1 MSSSSL
7 RRAAAAAVFTLV
19 ALAAHP
25 SGAAPPR
32 DAGPAV
38 NVKES
43 DRILTDRNAVLILI
57 DHQPQTIFG
66 IGSHDRQTIINNTEA
81 LARTAKAF
89 GLPVILTTVA
99 ADTFTG
105 PLIPE
110 IRRHFPDAEI
120 IDRTTLNAWADPR
133 VVEAVKKTGRR
144 KLIMAGTWTELCLT
158 LPVISAIDAGYEVY
172 IVPEAS
178 GGSSPE
184 AHQMG
189 VQRMV
194 MAGAVPVTWVGV
206 ASELQYDWARKD
218 TYEAVNRIFMEH
230 GGAFGAGIN
239 YRRAMAAQAGAA
251 K

>member
-1 MSSSSL
+1 MNSKTL
-7 RRAAAAAVFTLV
+7 KHAAAAATLAV
-19 ALAAHP
+19 AAVVGA
-25 SGAAPPR
+25 GAATAQPVVKAQSV
-32 DAGPAV
+32 DA
-38 NVKES
+38 KES
-43 DRILTDRNAVLILI
+43 RRIITDKNAVLILI

-66 IGSHDRQTIINNTEA
+66 IQSHDRHTIINNTEA
-81 LARTAKAF
+81 LAKTAKAF

-99 ADTFTG
+99 ANSFTG

-110 IRRHFPDAEI
+110 IARHFPGQEV

-133 VVEAVKKTGRR
+133 VVEAVKKTGRK

-158 LPVISAIDAGYEVY
+158 LPVISAIEAGYEVY

-178 GGSSPE
+178 GGASLE
-184 AHQMG
+184 GHQMG

-194 MAGAVPVTWVGV
+194 MAGAVPLTWVGV

-218 TYEAVNRIFMEH
+218 TYEAVNQIFMQH

-239 YRRAMAAQAGAA
+239 YRRAMAAQQA